1 MSSNNWSN
9 MDWSYDSN
17 NPNQWQNQNN
27 FQGQQQYS
35 QADISLDGLDSFS
48 GQNENSIYGNQQQ
61 FNPPQNQQQNNFQ
74 NFNSPDGIFNP
85 YPNQSLNINHR
96 TSNNMH
102 SNQMNSNNFGMGGQ
116 NFMEDPLFS
125 AAQQFGGQFASQQKE
140 KLSQY
145 INSFQLKYYFS
156 VSNSYVAKKLGIVL
170 LPFLHKNWSVQLGVD
185 GQPVTPR
192 EDVNAPDLY
201 IPLMAFITYVLLS
214 GLVLGIQQ
222 RFTPE
227 QLGVTASNVL
237 IYLFL
242 ENIVI
247 IISRYIMNL
256 SNSLGFWH
264 SLAFSSYKYV
274 GMVVSLIAYLIF
286 GKSVY
291 NFVLLYCA
299 IAIIFFLLRAVKCFI
314 MDPSNSYNENDR
326 KKRKLYLI
334 IFITFSQPL
343 IMWWLTSSVTSHMP
357 DSYDFAKMAMKGIGL
372 SNQPVPLDH
381 NGEVD
386 YEALLKA
393 P

>member
-1 MSSNNWSN
+1 MSSNDWSN

-17 NPNQWQNQNN
+17 MANQWQNQNN
-27 FQGQQQYS
+27 YGGQQYS
-35 QADISLDGLDSFS
+35 QPDVSLDGFDSYS
-48 GQNENSIYGNQQQ
+48 QNNDNNMYGNQQQ
-61 FNPPQNQQQNNFQ
+61 YNAQQIPNTYPNYNQQDGG
-74 NFNSPDGIFNP
+74 FNSFV
-85 YPNQSLNINHR
+85 NQPMNVNHR
-96 TSNNMH
+96 SGGNMN
-102 SNQMNSNNFGMGGQ
+102 NQMNPNNFGMGNQ
-116 NFMEDPLFS
+116 NFMSDPLFS
-125 AAQQFGGQFASQQKE
+125 AAQQFGGQFAAQQKE
-140 KLSQY
+140 KISQY

-156 VSNSYVAKKLGIVL
+156 VSNSYVAKKLGIIL
-170 LPFLHKNWSVQLGVD
+170 LPFIHKNWSVQTGAD
-185 GQPVTPR
+185 GQPVTPK

-222 RFTPE
+222 RFSPE

-242 ENIVI
+242 ENII
-247 IISRYIMNL
+247 IVVSRYIMNL
-256 SNSLGFWH
+256 SNALGFWH
-264 SLAFSSYKYV
+264 SLAYSSYKYV
-274 GMVVSLIAYLIF
+274 GMVVSLLAYLVF
-286 GKSVY
+286 GKSVF

-314 MDPSNSYNENDR
+314 MDSPNSYNENDR

-334 IFITFSQPL
+334 LFITFTQPF
-343 IMWWLTSSVTSHMP
+343 IMWWLTSSVTSYMP
-357 DSYDFAKMAMKGIGL
+357 DSYDFAKMAMKGMGL
-372 SNQPVPLDH
+372 GNQPVPIDA